1 MARIKSVLGRGRD
14 TDQVTVADRTMSPG
28 KKHVADPYSSLASTG
43 FAPPTAEE
51 QRISSQTPNARR
63 ASAKPPPRDFGEL
76 FVGGDS
82 QNVPKGAR
90 PPSPQKESHRMS
102 AKPPPRDFGELFVG
116 GDDENVPT
124 GARPVSP
131 QKENQTPAPKGA
143 GSKKFPASRLFDLDM
158 QEETPSKNHKTDPRK
173 YSHFDIGNGED
184 DNVAEPQKANQANKP
199 LPTRSAK
206 HLSQFE
212 FEDFST
218 PAKPIPRVRAQD
230 VRHHGW
236 SDDEGELATSP
247 GKQPH
252 IAHARRDAEQHF
264 SMQDEA
270 TPTAEKTRPTSS
282 HRNADLGLYQNHIY
296 NEEQEAEDRAN
307 ESKRPLST
315 VTNVKNRNK
324 DFGAHWEM
332 NDGSPS
338 AGDNNENK
346 QVPHNNASQMKHVK
360 MMDSNWGNY
369 DQSPEQTKTENQK
382 PANRRQHHAQ
392 EDRHWGFGDDDADV
406 VVEKKPHGGRGGS
419 AAGGQKNFWDF

>member
-1 MARIKSVLGRGRD
+1 M
-14 TDQVTVADRTMSPG
+14 
-28 KKHVADPYSSLASTG
+28 ADPYSSLASTG
-43 FAPPTAEE
+43 FAPPTKEE
-51 QRISSQTPNARR
+51 QRISSSTPVTR
-63 ASAKPPPRDFGEL
+63 
-76 FVGGDS
+76 
-82 QNVPKGAR
+82 
-90 PPSPQKESHRMS
+90 RMS

-116 GDDENVPT
+116 DNENAPKGARPVSPQKESQTPAPKGAGSKKFQPSRLFDLDTQDETLNKNVPT

-143 GSKKFPASRLFDLDM
+143 GSKNFQPSRLFDLDP
-158 QEETPSKNHKTDPRK
+158 QDETPHKNHKTDPRQ
-173 YSHFDIGNGED
+173 YSHFDIGNGD
-184 DNVAEPQKANQANKP
+184 DEEAAEPQKSNQAGKP

-212 FEDFST
+212 FADFST
-218 PAKPIPRVRAQD
+218 PAKLVPKVRAQD

-236 SDDEGELATSP
+236 SDDEGDLATSP

-252 IAHARRDAEQHF
+252 ITHPRRDAEQHF
-264 SMQDEA
+264 TMQDEA
-270 TPTAEKTRPTSS
+270 TPIADKTRPTSS
-282 HRNADLGLYQNHIY
+282 HRDQDLALYQNHIY

-315 VTNVKNRNK
+315 VTNVSNTNVNNRNK

-338 AGDNNENK
+338 TGDNNENK
-346 QVPHNNASQMKHVK
+346 QAPHNNASQMQHVK

-369 DQSPEQTKTENQK
+369 DQSPEQTKTENKK

-392 EDRHWGFGDDDADV
+392 EDRHWGFGDDADIIQ
-406 VVEKKPHGGRGGS
+406 EKKSHGRGGS